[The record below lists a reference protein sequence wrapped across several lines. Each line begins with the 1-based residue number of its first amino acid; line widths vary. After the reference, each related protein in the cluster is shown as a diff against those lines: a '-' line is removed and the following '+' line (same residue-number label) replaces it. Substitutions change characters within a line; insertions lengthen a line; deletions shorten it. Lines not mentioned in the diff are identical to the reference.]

1 MKKQIRI
8 GVFETNSSST
18 HSLVICSK
26 EQYEKWEKGEL
37 VYIRD
42 FYPIPKDERPKS
54 NFVLVEDIELFKD
67 KGVDHY
73 DILSFEE
80 WGEDYE
86 QDTYEYTSES
96 GDELV
101 VRAYYGYNG

>member
-26 EQYEKWEKGEL
+26 EQFDKWKNGEL

-42 FYPIPKDERPKS
+42 FYPISKDERPKS
-54 NFVLVEDIELFKD
+54 NFVSVEDIELFKD
-67 KGVDHY
+67 KGVDDY
-73 DILSFEE
+73 EICSFDE

-86 QDTYEYTSES
+86 QNTYEYTSES
-96 GDELV
+96 GDELI